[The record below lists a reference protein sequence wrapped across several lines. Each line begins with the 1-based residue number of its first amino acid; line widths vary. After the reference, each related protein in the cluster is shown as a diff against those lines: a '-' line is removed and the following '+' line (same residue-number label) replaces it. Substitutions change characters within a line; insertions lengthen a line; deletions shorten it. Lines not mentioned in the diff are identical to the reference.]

1 MLSSGPTSFSQWIEP
16 TCTTLPPFTTVD
28 VGLVFSN
35 AIDSVRRWIRTGA
48 PAAPSINFERDASGA
63 LVRDTDGKVKGGIR
77 LAQFT
82 APTAD
87 QKAAPNGTKF
97 PCSIS
102 GWHRDY
108 TPAALKTLYGD
119 HKNYVAQVTN
129 AMIQAAAAGYI
140 LPLDAVAAIREA
152 QNSDV
157 AK

>member
-1 MLSSGPTSFSQWIEP
+1 
-16 TCTTLPPFTTVD
+16 VD

-48 PAAPSINFERDASGA
+48 PAAPSINFERDASGV
-63 LVRDTDGKVKGGIR
+63 LVRDVDGKVKGGVR

-108 TPAALKTLYGD
+108 TPSELKTLYGD
-119 HKNYVAQVTN
+119 HANYVARVTN
-129 AMIQAAAAGYI
+129 AMVKAATDGYI
-140 LPLDAVAAIREA
+140 LAVDAVAAIRDA
-152 QNSDV
+152 DKSDV